1 MRERWPLTVS
11 SHAKYAFCRSEAGWL
26 LFYLGC
32 WLYGGMEIIMK
43 ELLNKKILLVDDEPE
58 LLKTIADAL
67 YKEGFFNVYTA
78 ANCRKAME
86 IAKAQPIALL
96 LLDVNLPDGSGF
108 SLFKNIR
115 AFSQAPAIF
124 LTARGEVNDRILGLD
139 LGADD
144 YIVKPFFMKELILR
158 INALLR
164 RAYAI
169 GSNEEGFSLGSRY
182 VNYSTAS
189 VKYGDTQLPLTAK
202 ELILLKKLYENRG
215 RIVTYDSLC
224 MAAWGE
230 DYYGHENTLTVH
242 IRRLREKI
250 EPAPSEPRYLLTV
263 RGLGYKL
270 VPGNE

>member
-1 MRERWPLTVS
+1 MLGLADVKCYTI
-11 SHAKYAFCRSEAGWL
+11 AGD
-26 LFYLGC
+26 
-32 WLYGGMEIIMK
+32 IMK
-43 ELLNKKILLVDDEPE
+43 ELMNKKILLVDDEPE

-78 ANCRKAME
+78 PNCKKALE

-108 SLFKNIR
+108 ALFKSIR
-115 AFSQAPAIF
+115 EFSQAPVIF
-124 LTARGEVNDRILGLD
+124 LTARGEENDRILGLD

-144 YIVKPFFMKELILR
+144 YIVKPFFMKEMILR
-158 INALLR
+158 VYALLR
-164 RAYAI
+164 RTYAI
-169 GSNEEGFSLGSRY
+169 GSAEAGFQLGERY

-189 VKYGDTQLPLTAK
+189 VAHGETLIPLTAK

-230 DYYGHENTLTVH
+230 EYYGHENTLTVH

-250 EPAPSEPRYLLTV
+250 EPAPSAPRYLLTI

-270 VPGNE
+270 VTGNE